1 MAGGLGVFRQY
12 SSRVT
17 LAGGNK
23 MITRQS
29 QSLTQVWVVTEPADR
44 GHWDEMLLSRAIF
57 GISVRQ
63 FPSL

>member
-1 MAGGLGVFRQY
+1 
-12 SSRVT
+12 
-17 LAGGNK
+17 

-44 GHWDEMLLSRAIF
+44 GLWDEMLLSRAIF
-57 GISVRQ
+57 GISMRQ